1 MAPTVA
7 TPATGAVASPAV
19 SDLGKAARSVGLGL
33 PALPS
38 LPGLA
43 SHGQPRV
50 ASFCECLRTSTTAS
64 YIHLLRDTE
73 RVLSGKRLAR
83 NVVSMAAGEPAAP
96 LADNAELTEF
106 IAVLKQEVRTWPIC
120 LRTSSWIGCGT
131 SD

>member
-7 TPATGAVASPAV
+7 TPATAAVASPVV

-50 ASFCECLRTSTTAS
+50 ASFCECLRT
-64 YIHLLRDTE
+64 
-73 RVLSGKRLAR
+73 RVPHNGMLHSRR
-83 NVVSMAAGEPAAP
+83 
-96 LADNAELTEF
+96 
-106 IAVLKQEVRTWPIC
+106 
-120 LRTSSWIGCGT
+120 
-131 SD
+131 